1 MAVVAKGL
9 GDGFGGA
16 EERHSKIVADNRD
29 VFAEAIVE
37 ELAILE
43 LEVENVLEVVAGCD
57 DGVRLVNFLADRD
70 SGIADSDRRD
80 AFDVFDLLD
89 GFDIFESE
97 VGLGILA
104 SMSQLVDDAVRNFF
118 TVAWADQDEV
128 GVVFVAAGADE
139 TINAAGQRHDEHDA
153 GDADGNTERGQESAT
168 AVLAEAIHGEVEVGV

>member
-16 EERHSKIVADNRD
+16 KERHSKIVADNRD
-29 VFAEAIVE
+29 VFAKAIVE

-43 LEVENVLEVVAGCD
+43 LQVEDVLEVIASRND
-57 DGVRLVNFLADRD
+57 SVRLVNLLTDRD
-70 SGIADSDRRD
+70 SGIADSDRGD

-89 GFDIFESE
+89 GFDIFEGE

-118 TVAWADQDEV
+118 AVTWADQDEV

-139 TINAAGQRHDEHDA
+139 AINAAGQRHDEDDA
-153 GDADGNTERGQESAT
+153 GDANCNAERGQESAT